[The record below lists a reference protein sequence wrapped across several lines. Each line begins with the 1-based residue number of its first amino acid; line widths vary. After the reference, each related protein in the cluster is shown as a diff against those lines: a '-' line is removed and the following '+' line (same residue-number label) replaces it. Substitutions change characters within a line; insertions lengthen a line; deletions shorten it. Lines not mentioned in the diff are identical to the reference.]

1 MHKNIPEIVPQ
12 TVAEVEASLSE
23 LKTKRGYL
31 LPHHGL
37 LAISSPALLTAYDAT
52 YSALTLTERSMTLRQ
67 KEVVWLIILV
77 STKEAIATHHI
88 DRLRKGGGDENDL
101 EAALALASWAEGA
114 ENYNFVE
121 THWGHHLTAFDAT
134 QSYRSGLEVILSKYP
149 VEPWVAEVGLAAAHQ
164 CHRRWRWVG
173 EHIIGAYNNGAEE
186 NAIAEGLSLAM
197 FPGGVPNFVDACDVW
212 RKLILDQ
219 RVKASVA
226 YKAWAQMTG
235 QGGFD
240 EAFETYAPSQ

>member
-77 STKEAIATHHI
+77 STSEAIATHHI
-88 DRLRKGGGDENDL
+88 DRLRRSGGGEIDL
-101 EAALALASWAEGA
+101 EAAIAAAAWANGADYYRFVDEYWAPHLKNFNGVEKYREGLK
-114 ENYNFVE
+114 
-121 THWGHHLTAFDAT
+121 TLTK
-134 QSYRSGLEVILSKYP
+134 KYDIDQKIF
-149 VEPWVAEVGLAAAHQ
+149 EIGLAAAHQ
-164 CHRRWRWVG
+164 CQRRWGWVA
-173 EHIIGAYNNGAEE
+173 EHIIGAYKSGAEE
-186 NAIAEGLSLAM
+186 GAIAEGLALAM

-212 RKLILDQ
+212 RKLIQ
-219 RVKASVA
+219 NEKVAASPP
-226 YKAWAQMTG
+226 YKAWASLTG

-240 EAFETYAPSQ
+240 EAAGKK